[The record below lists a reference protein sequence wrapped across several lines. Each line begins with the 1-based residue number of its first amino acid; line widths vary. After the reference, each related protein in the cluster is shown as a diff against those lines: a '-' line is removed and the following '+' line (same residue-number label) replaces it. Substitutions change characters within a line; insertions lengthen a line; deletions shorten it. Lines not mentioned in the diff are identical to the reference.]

1 MKSIIK
7 HATAGQREGHRGE
20 KAVNTNR
27 SQQEQGHTAR
37 TRGGRSL
44 TAGHCR
50 WIKQRGSCPSLSPGR
65 GSNSVHHPAG
75 GKNSSSVAS
84 LHTRPK
90 NIQCI
95 ASLIIPTTPEG
106 LHLYLHCRAA
116 SARSFREYYT
126 CSLALSMTQLS
137 EPGWAEDTPPQLS
150 PSLSFSVLLTSP
162 MPRCNDTAE
171 GFLSP
176 LLPSTWLQLQ
186 QAGCR
191 AAKPCWISSSLLS
204 PAQPESAA
212 TAAEVISHFTI
223 FTHLPGV
230 YLLDRRAWQPQQCS
244 VICKNNHSLPFGWN
258 ANAIKKRPRRSMRH
272 CV

>member
-75 GKNSSSVAS
+75 GKHSSSVAS

-95 ASLIIPTTPEG
+95 ASLIIPTPPEG

-137 EPGWAEDTPPQLS
+137 EPG
-150 PSLSFSVLLTSP
+150 
-162 MPRCNDTAE
+162 
-171 GFLSP
+171 
-176 LLPSTWLQLQ
+176 
-186 QAGCR
+186 
-191 AAKPCWISSSLLS
+191 
-204 PAQPESAA
+204 
-212 TAAEVISHFTI
+212 
-223 FTHLPGV
+223 
-230 YLLDRRAWQPQQCS
+230 
-244 VICKNNHSLPFGWN
+244 
-258 ANAIKKRPRRSMRH
+258 
-272 CV
+272 